1 MSRFRFRLVR
11 PVLDA
16 VGEATAAVVGNPL
29 RSSLAGVAVAAAVA
43 TIAVVQTGLDGV
55 AAYARLT
62 SARTFGADTFVLSQV
77 ASGNLSRRELEDRL
91 SRNPALTR
99 ADVRFL
105 DRHSAAAVLYAPTA
119 QRSADVVAGGRRFE
133 GAAINGTAASLIDIR
148 SLEVARGRF
157 IARDE
162 EDRAAQVVVVGA
174 DVADALFP
182 ATDPLGQL
190 VRIGGRGY
198 RIVGLLARQGTAG
211 GVTLDRYAYV
221 PLSAYERTFGVPAT
235 LQVFGKSPADGGAV
249 AAEDRARITMRAR
262 RRLGPARDD
271 TFDVVTPGA
280 ARSFVAGLSE
290 RVGAAG
296 PPISLMALITAIVVV
311 TNTVLVSVTQRVREI
326 GVRRALGATQRRI
339 VLEVLVESAI
349 TSLIGG
355 LVGLAVA
362 GALLA
367 VAADRTGLDLSLSPA
382 VTLVS
387 VLAASAS
394 GLLAGWY
401 PAIRA
406 SRIDVISAL
415 RSE

>member
-1 MSRFRFRLVR
+1 MNRLWIQLAR

-16 VGEATAAVVGNPL
+16 VGEATASVVGNPL
-29 RSSLAGVAVAAAVA
+29 RSSLAGLAVAAAVA

-91 SRNPALTR
+91 ARNPALTR

-105 DRHSAAAVLYAPTA
+105 DRHAAAAVLYAPTA

-133 GAAINGTAASLIDIR
+133 GAAVNGTAASLIDIR
-148 SLEVARGRF
+148 SLEIARGRF
-157 IARDE
+157 FARDE

-174 DVADALFP
+174 DVADTLFP
-182 ATDPLGQL
+182 ASDPLGQL

-198 RIVGLLARQGTAG
+198 RIVGLLERQGTAG
-211 GVTLDRYAYV
+211 GVTLDRYAYL
-221 PLSAYERTFGVPAT
+221 PLSAYERTFGAPAT
-235 LQVFGKSPADGGAV
+235 LQVFGKSLVEGRAV

-262 RRLGPARDD
+262 RRLGPARAD

-280 ARSFVAGLSE
+280 ARNFVASLSE

-311 TNTVLVSVTQRVREI
+311 TNTVLVSVTQRIREI
-326 GVRRALGATQRRI
+326 GVRRALGATRRRI
-339 VLEVLVESAI
+339 VLEVIVESAV

-355 LVGLAVA
+355 LVGLSAA
-362 GALLA
+362 AALLA

-382 VTLVS
+382 VTLIS

-415 RSE
+415 RTE

>member
-1 MSRFRFRLVR
+1 MNRFLTQTGQ

-29 RSSLAGVAVAAAVA
+29 RSSLAGLAVAAAVA

-62 SARTFGADTFVLSQV
+62 SVRTFGADTFVVAQV
-77 ASGNLSRRELEDRL
+77 AAGDLSRRELEERL
-91 SRNPALTR
+91 ARNPAITR
-99 ADVRFL
+99 SDTRFL
-105 DRHSAAAVLYAPTA
+105 DRYAGGEVVYAPTA
-119 QRSADVVAGGRRFE
+119 QRSADIVAGGRRFE
-133 GAAINGTAASLIDIR
+133 GAAVNGTASSLVGIR
-148 SLEVARGRF
+148 SLEIARGRF
-157 IARDE
+157 IARE
-162 EDRAAQVVVVGA
+162 EDERAAQVVVVGA
-174 DVADALFP
+174 DVADTLFP
-182 ATDPLGQL
+182 ATDPLGQV

-198 RIVGLLARQGTAG
+198 RVVGLLARQGTAG

-221 PLSAYERTFGVPAT
+221 PLSAYERTFGAPAS
-235 LQVFGKSPADGGAV
+235 LQVFGKAPGEGDPV
-249 AAEDRARITMRAR
+249 AAEDHARITMRAR

-271 TFDVVTPGA
+271 TFDIVTPGA
-280 ARSFVAGLSE
+280 ARSFVAGLSA

-339 VLEVLVESAI
+339 VLEVLVESSI
-349 TSLIGG
+349 TAFIGG
-355 LVGLAVA
+355 VFGLAVA
-362 GALLA
+362 AALLA
-367 VAADRTGLDLSLSPA
+367 LAADRTGLDLTMTPA
-382 VTLVS
+382 VTAVS

-406 SRIDVISAL
+406 SRVNIITAL